1 MGLILCSWIQDD
13 WFLNKFCG
21 WSNIKPCFANWFVSP
36 LIFPSV
42 FTGNDDITLHS
53 LTCDGKWIKSLP
65 VTDADI
71 TDLQLKKTKQ
81 NIFFLMMN
89 LCWAFHLMW
98 HHRVGPHISN
108 NRILSDPENRASP
121 LSGADSR
128 ALAPLRLSTL
138 ALCLSHALRH
148 SWAAAWAGCNVRLLS
163 DSLFHTHT
171 HPSLSNF
178 GVHTQPGEQ
187 F

>member
-1 MGLILCSWIQDD
+1 
-13 WFLNKFCG
+13 
-21 WSNIKPCFANWFVSP
+21 
-36 LIFPSV
+36 
-42 FTGNDDITLHS
+42 
-53 LTCDGKWIKSLP
+53 
-65 VTDADI
+65 
-71 TDLQLKKTKQ
+71 
-81 NIFFLMMN
+81 MN

-98 HHRVGPHISN
+98 HHWVGPHISN

-171 HPSLSNF
+171 HTPACPTLVYTPSLENSFKADKRRLVPCKLSLLGQFCPSELHRASENRPQQPHSL
-178 GVHTQPGEQ
+178 GCSSHRADREYWKLDTHTTDHQVNRMGN
-187 F
+187 

>member
-1 MGLILCSWIQDD
+1 
-13 WFLNKFCG
+13 
-21 WSNIKPCFANWFVSP
+21 
-36 LIFPSV
+36 
-42 FTGNDDITLHS
+42 
-53 LTCDGKWIKSLP
+53 
-65 VTDADI
+65 
-71 TDLQLKKTKQ
+71 
-81 NIFFLMMN
+81 MMN

-163 DSLFHTHT
+163 DSLSHTHT
-171 HPSLSNF
+171 PQPVQLWCTHPAWRTVLKLTNADSSPVSCHYWGSSALQSCTEPLKIDPSS
-178 GVHTQPGEQ
+178 HTVWAADREYWKLDTHTTDHQVNRMGN
-187 F
+187 